1 MSEWKKLVYSGS
13 NAELNRLDNIVSSS
27 APQHKEGRIFYD
39 AELGA
44 LTVYNDEPEIS
55 LQVGQ
60 ETYIRVFNN
69 SISSIVNGTPVYI
82 SGSQGDYPYC
92 WPAVSEDHTVHGI
105 NENHIIGVATHTIE
119 ASSTGYVTTQGT
131 VRGIDTSNFAAGD
144 ILFVSSSVGQIT
156 NIQPENPFDVIT
168 VGYVVRSHPST
179 GIIYVYPK
187 EPTHI
192 TRVSE
197 FTQSANYS
205 DGDLWVYNSSKTVW
219 ENRKTNV
226 NISGSFS
233 GSFSGNGTQIT
244 GVVSASF
251 AVSAS
256 WAPSSGGAGSSLGT
270 GFTNGAG
277 SGSIP
282 SDTLVDI
289 NSNQVI
295 FRPSNDGGEIY
306 TRLESFYNTRYQFVD
321 WDMISNPPTLTH
333 ESGTIGIFSQND
345 TGYLVQ
351 STDISGQFNRSYFS
365 GNVSGSLI
373 YKHAYSEIEMRIRDA
388 LSSNYRQSRLYLGAS
403 GEDYVLQLSALSP
416 GTQLINLTFT
426 AGPTS
431 PTASFEDQR
440 SIPIGI
446 EYSGDYGVGISNND
460 RSIPDVGTIRN
471 YLTASF
477 AVSASWA
484 PGSSQSVTA
493 SYALTASYLDSRLNY
508 VHTQSSAA
516 TTWTVFHNLN
526 SNYLNVTVWSAS
538 KVVIPEDIVSIG
550 ENALQVV
557 FPTAQTGYVTTTV
570 GSFTQTQINATS
582 ATSASY
588 SLSAVSSSYATSASY
603 SDISISSSYAVSSVS
618 SSYTPQTKT
627 FGITIDGG
635 GSAITTGIKGDITIP
650 FDCTIDSWYLVADTV
665 GSIVIDIWKDAFS
678 NYPPTVLDSIA
689 GTEKPTLSSGTSASD
704 TNLTTW
710 SKTVTAGDVIRF
722 NVDSVS
728 TLTRVNLT
736 IKAII

>member
-1 MSEWKKLVYSGS
+1 MAWKKLIYSGS
-13 NAELNRLDNIVSSS
+13 DAALSRLTVDTYITASAVSASYFDLDNIVSSS
-27 APQHKEGRIFYD
+27 APVYKEGRIFYD

-44 LTVYNDEPEIS
+44 LTVYNDESEIS

-69 SISSIVNGTPVYI
+69 GIFSIVNGTPVYI

-92 WPAVSEDHTVHGI
+92 WPAVSQDHTVHGI

-119 ASSTGYVTTQGT
+119 AASTGYVTTQGT

-156 NIQPENPFDVIT
+156 NIQPPNPFDVIT
-168 VGYVVRSHPST
+168 VGYVVRSHPSA

-205 DGDLWVYNSSKTVW
+205 DGDLWVYNSTKTVW

-244 GVVSASF
+244 GVISASY
-251 AVSAS
+251 ALSAS
-256 WAPSSGGAGSSLGT
+256 WSPYSGGGVTDHGALTGLLDDDHPQYLKNSLTSSM
-270 GFTNGAG
+270 
-277 SGSIP
+277 S
-282 SDTLVDI
+282 V
-289 NSNQVI
+289 
-295 FRPSNDGGEIY
+295 
-306 TRLESFYNTRYQFVD
+306 
-321 WDMISNPPTLTH
+321 
-333 ESGTIGIFSQND
+333 
-345 TGYLVQ
+345 
-351 STDISGQFNRSYFS
+351 
-365 GNVSGSLI
+365 
-373 YKHAYSEIEMRIRDA
+373 
-388 LSSNYRQSRLYLGAS
+388 LSS
-403 GEDYVLQLSALSP
+403 
-416 GTQLINLTFT
+416 
-426 AGPTS
+426 
-431 PTASFEDQR
+431 
-440 SIPIGI
+440 
-446 EYSGDYGVGISNND
+446 
-460 RSIPDVGTIRN
+460 
-471 YLTASF
+471 SF

-538 KVVIPEDIVSIG
+538 KVVIPEDIISIG

-557 FPTAQTGYVTTTV
+557 FPSAQSGYVTTTV

-588 SLSAVSSSYATSASY
+588 AITAVSSSYAISSSYSDTSAASSYAISASY

-627 FGITIDGG
+627 FGLTIDGG

-650 FDCTIDSWYLVADTV
+650 FDCTINSWYLVADAA
-665 GSIVIDIWKDAFS
+665 GSIVIDVWKDTFA

-689 GTEKPTLSSGTSASD
+689 GTEKPTLSSVISASD

-722 NVDSVS
+722 NVDSAS
-728 TLTRVNLT
+728 TITRVTLT
-736 IKAII
+736 IKAMI